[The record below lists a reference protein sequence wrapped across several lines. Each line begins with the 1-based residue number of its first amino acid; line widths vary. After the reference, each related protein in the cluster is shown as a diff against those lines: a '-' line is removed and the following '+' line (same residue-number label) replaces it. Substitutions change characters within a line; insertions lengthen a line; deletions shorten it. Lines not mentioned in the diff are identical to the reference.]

1 MGPTKAYCFVTALG
15 SRKLLFDGRAATSRR
30 GPPMKMTSMVAILAI
45 SATPGFAQDQ
55 PNVVKLK
62 ADAENVV
69 EIVGSDRH
77 KLQTYCEF
85 TELSDQIGE
94 ANEDGDDKRAKEL
107 SQKVNELGTN
117 LGPEF
122 VALADALKNLDP
134 NSQVGPE
141 IGLIF
146 NKLDALCED

>member
-1 MGPTKAYCFVTALG
+1 MN
-15 SRKLLFDGRAATSRR
+15 
-30 GPPMKMTSMVAILAI
+30 MTMMVAILAI
-45 SATPGFAQDQ
+45 SATPTYAQDQ
-55 PNVVKLK
+55 PNVPQLK

-69 EIVGSDRH
+69 EIVNSDKH

-85 TELSDQIGE
+85 AELSDQIGE
-94 ANEDGDDKRAKEL
+94 ANEDGDTKKAQEL
-107 SQKVNELGTN
+107 SRKINELGTK

-122 VALADALKNLDP
+122 VALADALKNTDP

-146 NKLDALCED
+146 NKLDAMCED

>member
-1 MGPTKAYCFVTALG
+1 M
-15 SRKLLFDGRAATSRR
+15 
-30 GPPMKMTSMVAILAI
+30 
-45 SATPGFAQDQ
+45 
-55 PNVVKLK
+55 
-62 ADAENVV
+62 V
-69 EIVGSDRH
+69 EIVGSDKH

-85 TELSDQIGE
+85 AELSDQIGE
-94 ANEDGDDKRAKEL
+94 ANEDGDTKKAQEL
-107 SQKVNELGTN
+107 SQKIKLGTK

-122 VALADALKNLDP
+122 VALADALKNTDP

>member
-1 MGPTKAYCFVTALG
+1 MN
-15 SRKLLFDGRAATSRR
+15 
-30 GPPMKMTSMVAILAI
+30 MTLMVALLAI
-45 SATPGFAQDQ
+45 STAPAYAQDQ
-55 PNVVKLK
+55 RNVAKLK

-69 EIVGSDRH
+69 EIVGSNKH

-85 TELSDQIGE
+85 AELSDQVDE
-94 ANEDGDDKRAKEL
+94 ANEDGDTKKAEEL
-107 SQKVNELGTN
+107 SQKINELGTN
-117 LGPEF
+117 LGSEF
-122 VALADALKNLDP
+122 VALADALKNMDP

>member
-1 MGPTKAYCFVTALG
+1 MN
-15 SRKLLFDGRAATSRR
+15 
-30 GPPMKMTSMVAILAI
+30 MTLMVAILSI
-45 SATPGFAQDQ
+45 SATPAYAQDQ
-55 PNVVKLK
+55 PSIAKLK

-69 EIVGSDRH
+69 EIVSGDKH

-85 TELSDQIGE
+85 AELSDQIGE
-94 ANEDGDDKRAKEL
+94 ANEDGDTKKALEL

-122 VALADALKNLDP
+122 VALAGALKNVDP

>member
-1 MGPTKAYCFVTALG
+1 MN
-15 SRKLLFDGRAATSRR
+15 
-30 GPPMKMTSMVAILAI
+30 MTLMVAILAI
-45 SATPGFAQDQ
+45 SATSAYAQDQ

-62 ADAENVV
+62 ADAENVI

-77 KLQTYCEF
+77 RLQTYCEF
-85 TELSDQIGE
+85 AELSDQIGE
-94 ANEDGDDKRAKEL
+94 ANEDGDNKKAEEL